1 MSTNPETIITITNR
15 KRIMSFTVVYLIG
28 IVGAFFTFMA
38 TQHMR
43 LPVRIGLSIVAFS
56 AISAIGTFVLQNMAR

>member
-28 IVGAFFTFMA
+28 IVGGFFTFMA
-38 TQHMR
+38 TRHMR

-56 AISAIGTFVLQNMAR
+56 AISAIVTFVLQNMAR